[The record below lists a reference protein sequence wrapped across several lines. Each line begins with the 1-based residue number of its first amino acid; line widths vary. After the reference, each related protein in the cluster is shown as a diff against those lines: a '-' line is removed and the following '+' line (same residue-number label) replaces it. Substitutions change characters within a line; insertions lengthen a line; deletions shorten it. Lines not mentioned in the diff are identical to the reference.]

1 MQDLEYNDKEEEF
14 LIQYE
19 QRLID
24 FVESGEQTLHVE
36 PMNSYY
42 RRLMHNLALRFNLK
56 SHSEGA
62 DRDRHVVVIKSENA
76 RVPDRIPRKDPV
88 IWNYGDR
95 EFLVDPLAKEVEI
108 YLGKDG
114 TVGILSDGI
123 KDVITSRKVVSGA
136 FKIKRNRIVEVH
148 DDEW

>member
-1 MQDLEYNDKEEEF
+1 MHDLTNNGKDEDF
-14 LIQYE
+14 LVQYE

-24 FVESGEQTLHVE
+24 FIESGEQTLHVE

-42 RRLMHNLALRFNLK
+42 RRLVHNLVLRFNLK

-62 DRDRHVVVIKSENA
+62 DRDRHVVVIQSENA
-76 RVPDRIPRKDPV
+76 RIPDRIRRKDPV
-88 IWNYGDR
+88 VWNYGER

-108 YLGKDG
+108 YLDKDG
-114 TVGILSDGI
+114 TVGILSEGI
-123 KDVITSRKVVSGA
+123 KDVITSKKVISGA
-136 FKIKRNRIVEVH
+136 FKIKKNKIVEVY